1 MRIILTLMLLATSI
15 HALEPEMKVIES
27 VNYYIF
33 RTSAEKV
40 RMTWSDEKKIPY
52 RDFAAVLPAMHK
64 AGEKPLM
71 LMNGGIFEPGGIP
84 SGLYWEKGVEKNPL
98 NLRDAPGNFFLKP
111 NGVFLIRQQKAEVVD
126 AKTFISAGVTYAV
139 QSGPLL
145 LNKGIRHPAFT
156 KNSINRLHRNGV
168 GVDKNGMVIFMMS
181 QRNSRVLPNLY
192 EFAEAFRSLGCENA
206 LFLDGDISQM
216 QWGATLGK
224 SSNLFGTIISIVE

>member
-1 MRIILTLMLLATSI
+1 MRKLLSMAVMVTSLS
-15 HALEPEMKVIES
+15 ALEPETKVIAS

-33 RTSAEKV
+33 RTSPEKV
-40 RMTWSDEKKIPY
+40 RMIWSDQNKVPY
-52 RDFAAVLPAMHK
+52 RDFAAALPAMQR

-84 SGLYWEKGVEKNPL
+84 SGLYWEKGVEKHPI

-126 AKTFISAGVTYAV
+126 ATKFVSTGVTYAV

-145 LNKGIRHPAFT
+145 LQNGIRHHAFVQ
-156 KNSINRLHRNGV
+156 NSINRLHRNGV
-168 GVDKNGMVIFMMS
+168 GVDKNGGVIFMMS
-181 QRNSRVLPNLY
+181 QRNSQVLPNLY